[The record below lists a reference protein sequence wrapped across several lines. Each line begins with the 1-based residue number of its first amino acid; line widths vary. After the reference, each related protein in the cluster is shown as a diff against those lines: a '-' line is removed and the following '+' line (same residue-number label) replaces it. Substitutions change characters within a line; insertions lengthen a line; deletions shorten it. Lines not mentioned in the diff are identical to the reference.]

1 MSDMEINIRF
11 NHAGEFKS
19 KNYVGGMCMVV
30 TRVEV
35 DTFSYTVLMEFVRDY
50 LHYTEIGGVY
60 SKMTKGGWQLISN
73 DKDLMDIVAGCK
85 HGEEIDLYVDNT
97 VDKDIEPLNQMQPH
111 VTLQQKQL
119 QQLKITRKSPRL
131 CGRSGESP
139 VVKDMCGTSTGEALA
154 VRDKVTA
161 RRKLDLHTGP
171 SEGERTE
178 ENEFHKPPLTKI
190 TKKEK
195 NGDGKDHDKDHDED
209 EEYNPEKEDDGESD
223 NSAEEMAVVQKKRLV
238 QGPRTRSRTNAAVV
252 EKDFEKYLRK
262 DGVENAK
269 KVGTSKSRP
278 VLKPTCNKNFQQANM
293 EEAPGSINA
302 YLAMRDRQKQNIE
315 IPTTPHEVPELN
327 LEEPEAEVVKSGNA

>member
-1 MSDMEINIRF
+1 
-11 NHAGEFKS
+11 
-19 KNYVGGMCMVV
+19 
-30 TRVEV
+30 
-35 DTFSYTVLMEFVRDY
+35 MEFVRDY

-85 HGEEIDLYVDNT
+85 HGEQIDLYVDNT

-111 VTLQQKQL
+111 VTKQL
-119 QQLKITRKSPRL
+119 QQQKITRKSPRL
-131 CGRSGESP
+131 CGRSGEAP
-139 VVKDMCGTSTGEALA
+139 VVKDMCGTSTGEAPV

-178 ENEFHKPPLTKI
+178 ENEVLVRKPPLTKYEKERI
-190 TKKEK
+190 SHLKENHQKLESLGIRPLVASLKASAGQDNKKRK
-195 NGDGKDHDKDHDED
+195 NGDDKDHDKDHDED

-223 NSAEEMAVVQKKRLV
+223 NSAEEMAVVQKKRPV
-238 QGPRTRSRTNAAVV
+238 QGPRTRSRANAAVV
-252 EKDFEKYLRK
+252 EKDFEKDLRK

-278 VLKPTCNKNFQQANM
+278 VLKPTCSKIFQQANM